1 MTTHKGETYNLDLQT
16 YLSPLTTVVKC
27 VGGLIMYRIEVPHG
41 SSSIRQMKEKE
52 FREGQKEVYCYC
64 GDDWVLREKL

>member
-1 MTTHKGETYNLDLQT
+1 
-16 YLSPLTTVVKC
+16 
-27 VGGLIMYRIEVPHG
+27 MYRIEVPHG